1 MKYNFSLLIIF
12 TFLISNSQTINLN
25 ESYLTDYLRTS
36 QLLGT
41 FESEVSFTL
50 RPFDI
55 GKNGIEINKEI
66 FDTEKYAPTLLSFLK
81 GNGKIKILPV
91 DYNIEFNSRHPYN
104 RNNGSMVPNRG
115 YQHIISAG
123 IYAEIG
129 PLSIQL
135 KPEYLYSQNKDFEG
149 FGEGPNGHYSAI
161 WAKRYNLWN
170 HIDMPERF
178 GEKSISKT
186 LIGQSSI
193 RLNFKGLSLGISNE
207 NIWWGPSI
215 RNSIMMSNHARGF
228 KHITFNTTKPL
239 KTKIGN
245 FEWQVISGR
254 LESSGFN
261 PPNTDME
268 HAGTKLFIPKIAQIQ
283 SSIPDWR
290 YLQGYSI
297 TYSPKWVPGLSLG
310 FIRWVQMY
318 SRLVRGK
325 YYWMEGNPTWFP
337 AFQNLFRKND
347 KYENYEAQTN
357 QAAGVFLRWLWKD
370 SKAEIYVDY
379 DHNDSK
385 QNIRDLL
392 LDSDHSRAV
401 TVGLQKIFKI
411 SKDNYLFSWEWTQM
425 EQTASRLVRSAGS
438 WYRHGWT
445 FDGYTNEGE
454 VLGAG
459 IGPGSN
465 SQYFALNRIRDK
477 EKLGIAL
484 EIIDQDNDFYYDA
497 FSDRNG
503 EWGDFRRYWKDFNL
517 HVNFSKKYKN
527 LWLSSNLMYSRS
539 LNYQWDL
546 DDMATEYYHPGN
558 DVNNFHMTLKL
569 AYLIPLAN

>member
-1 MKYNFSLLIIF
+1 MKYNFFLFLFF
-12 TFLISNSQTINLN
+12 TFLVSSSQTINLN

-36 QLLGT
+36 QLLGD
-41 FESEVSFTL
+41 FKSEVSFTL

-66 FDTEKYAPTLLSFLK
+66 FDTEKYAPSFLSFLK
-81 GNGKIKILPV
+81 GNGEIKILPL
-91 DYNIEFNSRHPYN
+91 DYNIEFSSHHPYN
-104 RNNGSMVPNRG
+104 RNNGSMGPNRG
-115 YQHIISAG
+115 YQHILSAG

-149 FGEGPNGHYSAI
+149 FGEGPNGHYPVI
-161 WAKRYNLWN
+161 WAKRYKLWN
-170 HIDMPERF
+170 SIDIPERF

-193 RLNFKGLSLGISNE
+193 KLNYKGLSLGISNE

-215 RNSIMMSNHARGF
+215 RNSIMMSNQARGF

-254 LESSGFN
+254 LESSGYLPANSDFQY
-261 PPNTDME
+261 
-268 HAGTKLFIPKIAQIQ
+268 AGTNIYVPKINQI
-283 SSIPDWR
+283 SETDDWR
-290 YLQGYSI
+290 YLQAYTIS
-297 TYSPKWVPGLSLG
+297 YSPKWISGLSVG
-310 FIRWVQMY
+310 VTRWVMMY
-318 SRLVRGK
+318 SALVRGK
-325 YYWMEGNPTWFP
+325 YGYFMKGNPSWFP
-337 AFQNLFRKND
+337 VFNNIFRKKDDNVD
-347 KYENYEAQTN
+347 LERQTD
-357 QAAGVFLRWLWKD
+357 QALGVYLRWLWID
-370 SKAEIYVDY
+370 SKAEIYVEY
-379 DHNDSK
+379 NHNDSK

-401 TVGLQKIFKI
+401 TIGLQKIFKI
-411 SKDNYLFSWEWTQM
+411 KNDDFLFSWEWTQM
-425 EQTASRLVRSAGS
+425 EQTASRLLRNAGS
-438 WYRHGWT
+438 WYQHG
-445 FDGYTNEGE
+445 FVYDGYTNKGE

-465 SQYFALNRIRDK
+465 SHYFALSRIRDK

-484 EIIDQDNDFYYDA
+484 EIIDQDNDFYHEA
-497 FSDRNG
+497 FASASDP
-503 EWGDFRRYWKDFNL
+503 RRYWKDFNL

-527 LWLSSNLMYSRS
+527 LWMSSNFMYSRS

-546 DDMATEYYHPGN
+546 DDTATQYYHPGN
-558 DVNNFHMTLKL
+558 DVNNFHMSLKL

>member
-1 MKYNFSLLIIF
+1 MKYNFFFFLLF
-12 TFLISNSQTINLN
+12 TFFISSSQTINLN
-25 ESYLTDYLRTS
+25 ESYLNDYLRTS
-36 QLLGT
+36 QLLGN
-41 FESEVSFTL
+41 FKSDVSFTL
-50 RPFDI
+50 KPFDI

-66 FDTEKYAPTLLSFLK
+66 FDTEKYAPTVLSFLK
-81 GNGKIKILPV
+81 GNGKIKILPL
-91 DYNIEFNSRHPYN
+91 DFNIEFNSHHPYN
-104 RNNGSMVPNRG
+104 RNNGSMGPNRG
-115 YQHIISAG
+115 YQHILSAG

-135 KPEYLYSQNKDFEG
+135 KPEYLYLENKDFEG
-149 FGEGPNGHYSAI
+149 FGEGPNGHYSVT
-161 WAKRYNLWN
+161 WAKRYILWN
-170 HIDMPERF
+170 TIDMPERF

-193 RLNFKGLSLGISNE
+193 RLNFKGLTLGVSNE

-215 RNSIMMSNHARGF
+215 RNSIMMSNQARGF

-254 LESSGFN
+254 LESSGYL
-261 PPNTDME
+261 PAGSDRQ
-268 HAGTKLFIPKIAQIQ
+268 HAGTNLYVPKINQMGETD
-283 SSIPDWR
+283 DWR
-290 YLQGYSI
+290 YLQGYSF
-297 TYSPKWVPGLSLG
+297 TYSPKWVPGLSMG

-318 SRLVRGK
+318 AALVEGK
-325 YYWMEGNPTWFP
+325 YWWMEGSPTWLP

-370 SKAEIYVDY
+370 SKAEIYVDFN
-379 DHNDSK
+379 HNDSK

-401 TVGLQKIFKI
+401 TVGLQKVFKI
-411 SKDNYLFSWEWTQM
+411 NNDDYLFSWEWTQM
-425 EQTASRLVRSAGS
+425 EQTASRLLRNAGS
-438 WYRHGWT
+438 WYVHGWT
-445 FDGYTNEGE
+445 YDGYTNEGE

-465 SQYFALNRIRDK
+465 SHYFALSRIRVK
-477 EKLGIAL
+477 EKLGLAL
-484 EIIDQDNDFYYDA
+484 EIIDQDNDFYHMA
-497 FSDRNG
+497 FASASDP
-503 EWGDFRRYWKDFNL
+503 RRYWKDFNL

-546 DDMATEYYHPGN
+546 KDYATEYHHPGN

>member
-36 QLLGT
+36 QLLGD
-41 FESEVSFTL
+41 FKSDVSFTL

-66 FDTEKYAPTLLSFLK
+66 FDIEKYAPSFLSFLK

-104 RNNGSMVPNRG
+104 RNNGSMGPNRG
-115 YQHIISAG
+115 YQHILSAG

-149 FGEGPNGHYSAI
+149 FGEGPNGHYTVI
-161 WAKRYNLWN
+161 WAKRYKLWN

-193 RLNFKGLSLGISNE
+193 RLNFKGLSLGLSNE

-254 LESSGFN
+254 LESSGYL
-261 PPNTDME
+261 PAGSDMQ
-268 HAGTKLFIPKIAQIQ
+268 HAGTNIYVPKINQVLEQ
-283 SSIPDWR
+283 DDWR
-290 YLQGYSI
+290 YLQGYTI
-297 TYSPKWVPGLSLG
+297 TYSPKWISGMSIG
-310 FIRWVQMY
+310 FIRWIQMY
-318 SRLVRGK
+318 SALAAGK
-325 YYWMEGNPTWFP
+325 YSWMEGNPGWFP
-337 AFQNLFRKND
+337 VFSNLFRKND
-347 KYENYEAQTN
+347 KYNDTEAQTD
-357 QAAGVFLRWLWKD
+357 QGAGVFLRWVWLD
-370 SKAEIYVDY
+370 SNAEIYAEY
-379 DHNDSK
+379 HYNDAK

-392 LDSDHSRAV
+392 LDTDHSRAV

-411 SKDNYLFSWEWTQM
+411 NNDNFLFSWEWTQM
-425 EQTASRLVRSAGS
+425 EQTASKLLRYTGS
-438 WYRHGWT
+438 WYEHINT
-445 FDGYTNEGE
+445 YHGYTNYGE
-454 VLGAG
+454 VLGSS

-465 SQYFALNRIRDK
+465 SQYFALSRIRNK

-484 EIIDQDNDFYYDA
+484 EIIDQDNDFYHEA
-497 FSDRNG
+497 FSNTDG
-503 EWGDFRRYWKDFNL
+503 SKGDFRRYWKDFNFSF
-517 HVNFSKKYKN
+517 NYSKKYKN

-546 DDMATEYYHPGN
+546 EDYATPYYHPGN

-569 AYLIPLAN
+569 AYLIPFNN

>member
-1 MKYNFSLLIIF
+1 MKYKIFFFLFF
-12 TFLISNSQTINLN
+12 TFLVSSSQTINLN
-25 ESYLTDYLRTS
+25 ESYLTHYLRTS
-36 QLLGT
+36 QILGD
-41 FESEVSFTL
+41 FKSDVSFTL
-50 RPFDI
+50 KPFDI

-66 FDTEKYAPTLLSFLK
+66 FDVEEYAPTLVSFLK
-81 GNGKIKILPV
+81 GNGKIKILPL
-91 DYNIEFNSRHPYN
+91 DYNIEFNSHHPYN

-115 YQHIISAG
+115 YQHILSAG
-123 IYAEIG
+123 IYAKIG

-135 KPEYLYSQNKDFEG
+135 KPEYLFSENKDFEG
-149 FGEGPNGHYSAI
+149 FGEGPNGHYDVI
-161 WAKRYNLWN
+161 WGKRYLLWN
-170 HIDMPERF
+170 RIDMPEKF
-178 GEKSISKT
+178 GEKSINKT

-193 RLNFKGLSLGISNE
+193 KLNFKGLSLGISNE

-228 KHITFNTTKPL
+228 KHITFNSTKPL

-254 LESSGFN
+254 LESSGYSPSNYNFEN
-261 PPNTDME
+261 GGTNFYVPRINQEGRTD
-268 HAGTKLFIPKIAQIQ
+268 
-283 SSIPDWR
+283 DWR
-290 YLQGYSI
+290 YLQGYSV
-297 TYSPKWVPGLSLG
+297 TYSPRWISGLSLG

-318 SRLVRGK
+318 AALVEGK
-325 YYWMEGNPTWFP
+325 YWWMEGSPTWFP
-337 AFQNLFRKND
+337 AFSNLFRKND
-347 KYENYEAQTN
+347 KYEDYEAQTN

-379 DHNDSK
+379 HHNDSK

-401 TVGLQKIFKI
+401 TIGLQKVFKI
-411 SKDNYLFSWEWTQM
+411 NSDNFLFSWEWTQL
-425 EQTASRLVRSAGS
+425 EQTASRLLRNAGS
-438 WYRHGWT
+438 WYMHSWT
-445 FDGYTNEGE
+445 YDGYTNQGE

-465 SQYFALNRIRDK
+465 SHYFALNRIRDK

-484 EIIDQDNDFYYDA
+484 EIIDQDNDFYQEA
-497 FSDRNG
+497 FASA
-503 EWGDFRRYWKDFNL
+503 GDPRRYWKDFNL
-517 HVNFSKKYKN
+517 HVNFSKKYKQF
-527 LWLSSNLMYSRS
+527 WLSSNLMYSRS

-546 DDMATEYYHPGN
+546 DDTATPYHHPGN

-569 AYLIPLAN
+569 AYLIPMAK

>member
-36 QLLGT
+36 QLQGE
-41 FESEVSFTL
+41 FKSYVSFTL
-50 RPFDI
+50 MPFDI
-55 GKNGIEINKEI
+55 GKSGLEINKETFNI
-66 FDTEKYAPTLLSFLK
+66 EKYAPTIHSFFK
-81 GNGKIKILPV
+81 GKGTIKILPI
-91 DYNIEFNSRHPYN
+91 DYNIEFNSHHPYN
-104 RNNGSMVPNRG
+104 RNNGSMIPNRG

-135 KPEYLYSQNKDFEG
+135 KPEYLFSENKDFEG
-149 FGEGPNGHYSAI
+149 FGEGPNGHYPVI
-161 WAKRYNLWN
+161 WAKRYQLWN

-193 RLNFKGLSLGISNE
+193 RLNFKGLSIGLSNE

-228 KHITFNTTKPL
+228 KHITFNTSKPL
-239 KTKIGN
+239 KTKIGH
-245 FEWQVISGR
+245 FEWQVITGR
-254 LESSGFN
+254 LESSGYL
-261 PPNTDME
+261 PPNSE
-268 HAGTKLFIPKIAQIQ
+268 FQYAGTNIYVPKINQNGYTD
-283 SSIPDWR
+283 DWR

-297 TYSPKWVPGLSLG
+297 SYSPKWVSGLSLG

-318 SRLVRGK
+318 SALVKGK
-325 YYWMEGNPTWFP
+325 YWWMKGSPTWFP
-337 AFQNLFRKND
+337 AFSNLFRKND
-347 KYENYEAQTN
+347 SSVDYEMQTD
-357 QAAGVFLRWLWKD
+357 QAAGVFLRWFWKD

-379 DHNDSK
+379 HHNDSK
-385 QNIRDLL
+385 HNIRDLL
-392 LDSDHSRAV
+392 LDSDHSRAA

-411 SKDNYLFSWEWTQM
+411 NNDDFLFSWEWTQM
-425 EQTASRLVRSAGS
+425 EQTASRLLRNAGS
-438 WYRHGWT
+438 WYQHNYVY
-445 FDGYTNEGE
+445 DGFTNQGE
-454 VLGAG
+454 VLGAS

-465 SQYFALNRIRDK
+465 SHYFALNRIRDK
-477 EKLGIAL
+477 EKLGIAF
-484 EIIDQDNDFYYDA
+484 EIIDQDNDFYHEA
-497 FSDRNG
+497 FNSANDQ
-503 EWGDFRRYWKDFNL
+503 RRYWKDFNL

-527 LWLSSNLMYSRS
+527 LWLTSNFMYSRS

-546 DDMATEYYHPGN
+546 EDYATPYYHPGN

>member
-36 QLLGT
+36 QLLRN
-41 FESEVSFTL
+41 FKSEVSFTL
-50 RPFDI
+50 KPLDI
-55 GKNGIEINKEI
+55 GKNGLEINKEI
-66 FDTEKYAPTLLSFLK
+66 FDTEKYAPTVLSFLK
-81 GNGKIKILPV
+81 GNGKIKILPI

-104 RNNGSMVPNRG
+104 RNNGSMGPNRG
-115 YQHIISAG
+115 YQHILSAG

-149 FGEGPNGHYSAI
+149 FGEGPNGHYSVI
-161 WAKRYNLWN
+161 WKKRYLLWN
-170 HIDMPERF
+170 RIDMPERF
-178 GEKSISKT
+178 GEKSISKA

-193 RLNFKGLSLGISNE
+193 RLNFKGLSLGVSNE

-215 RNSIMMSNHARGF
+215 RNGIMMSNHARGF

-254 LESSGFN
+254 LESSGYLPAN
-261 PPNTDME
+261 SDMQ
-268 HAGTKLFIPKIAQIQ
+268 HGGTNIYFSKINQNGETN
-283 SSIPDWR
+283 DWR
-290 YLQGYSI
+290 YLQGYNI
-297 TYSPKWVPGLSLG
+297 TYSPKWLSGLSLG
-310 FIRWVQMY
+310 FIRWVQAY
-318 SRLVRGK
+318 SVLFKGE
-325 YYWMEGNPTWFP
+325 YTWMKGNPTWFP
-337 AFQNLFRKND
+337 AFQNLFRKSD
-347 KYENYEAQTN
+347 KYEDFEGQID
-357 QAAGVFLRWLWKD
+357 QGAGVFLRWLWKD
-370 SKAEIYVDY
+370 SKAEIYADY
-379 DHNDSK
+379 NHNDSK

-401 TVGLQKIFKI
+401 TVGLQKVFEIN
-411 SKDNYLFSWEWTQM
+411 SDNYLFSWEWTQM
-425 EQTASRLVRSAGS
+425 EQTASRLLRNAGS
-438 WYRHGWT
+438 WYMHSAT
-445 FDGYTNEGE
+445 YDGYTNEGE

-465 SQYFALNRIRDK
+465 SHYFALNRIRDK

-484 EIIDQDNDFYYDA
+484 EIIDQDNDFYHEA
-497 FSDRNG
+497 FSNG
-503 EWGDFRRYWKDFNL
+503 VGYGGDFRRYWKDFNL
-517 HVNFSKKYKN
+517 HLNFSKKYKQF
-527 LWLSSNLMYSRS
+527 WLSSNFMYSRS
-539 LNYQWDL
+539 LNYQWDF
-546 DDMATEYYHPGN
+546 DDTATEYFHPGN

-569 AYLIPLAN
+569 AYLIPYAN

>member
-36 QLLGT
+36 QLLGN
-41 FESEVSFTL
+41 FKSDISFTL
-50 RPFDI
+50 KPLHI
-55 GKNGIEINKEI
+55 GKNGIEIDKEI
-66 FDTEKYAPTLLSFLK
+66 FDTEKYAPSLLSFLK

-91 DYNIEFNSRHPYN
+91 DYNIEFNSHHPYN

-115 YQHIISAG
+115 YQHILSAG

-135 KPEYLYSQNKDFEG
+135 KPEYLFSENKDFEG
-149 FGEGPNGHYSAI
+149 FGEGPNGHYSVI
-161 WAKRYNLWN
+161 WAKRYGLWN
-170 HIDMPERF
+170 KIDMPERF

-193 RLNFKGLSLGISNE
+193 RLNFKGLSLGVSNE

-239 KTKIGN
+239 QTKIGN
-245 FEWQVISGR
+245 FEWQLISGR
-254 LESSGFN
+254 LESSGYL
-261 PPNTDME
+261 PAGSDRQ
-268 HAGTKLFIPKIAQIQ
+268 HAGTNIYVPKINQL
-283 SSIPDWR
+283 SRTNDWR
-290 YLQGYSI
+290 YLQGYTI
-297 TYSPKWVPGLSLG
+297 TYSPKWVSGLSMG

-318 SRLVRGK
+318 AALVEGK
-325 YYWMEGNPTWFP
+325 YYWMEGRTTWFP
-337 AFQNLFRKND
+337 AFGNLFRKND
-347 KYENYEAQTN
+347 KYENFERQTN

-379 DHNDSK
+379 NHNDSK

-401 TVGLQKIFKI
+401 TVGLQKVFEI
-411 SKDNYLFSWEWTQM
+411 STDNYLFSWEWTQM
-425 EQTASRLVRSAGS
+425 EQTASRLLRNAGS
-438 WYRHGWT
+438 WYEHSWT
-445 FDGYTNEGE
+445 SDGYTNEGE

-465 SQYFALNRIRDK
+465 SHYFALNRIRDK

-484 EIIDQDNDFYYDA
+484 EIIDQDNDFYHEA
-497 FSDRNG
+497 FASSVDY
-503 EWGDFRRYWKDFNL
+503 RRYWKDFNL
-517 HVNFSKKYKN
+517 TY
-527 LWLSSNLMYSRS
+527 
-539 LNYQWDL
+539 
-546 DDMATEYYHPGN
+546 
-558 DVNNFHMTLKL
+558 
-569 AYLIPLAN
+569 